1 MLPKRQKD
9 GKLSINRNRV
19 ECKVSINLDAN
30 KFLKRIN
37 RNIVECKD
45 CCKRQF
51 IPEHLRI
58 NRNIVECK
66 AS

>member
-9 GKLSINRNRV
+9 GKLSINRNIV

-37 RNIVECKD
+37 RNIVECK
-45 CCKRQF
+45 
-51 IPEHLRI
+51 
-58 NRNIVECK
+58 